1 MNKSIYMKKFG
12 FIASG
17 IVAVVIL
24 IFSLKVGAQSTSIAL
39 SGSCGV
45 VFNLTNPAQA
55 LREYSMNSVDD
66 ESLNALGHLNFDAMR
81 ASFTITSMVVSG
93 SNTNLVERPVV
104 NAEIRVADSTAI
116 PGAKIITVLNG
127 AQNIIFNLLPV
138 NSGGTYLIQGV
149 TFGAT
154 GVCQKI

>member
-1 MNKSIYMKKFG
+1 
-12 FIASG
+12 
-17 IVAVVIL
+17 
-24 IFSLKVGAQSTSIAL
+24 
-39 SGSCGV
+39 
-45 VFNLTNPAQA
+45 
-55 LREYSMNSVDD
+55 
-66 ESLNALGHLNFDAMR
+66 MR

>member
-45 VFNLTNPAQA
+45 VFNLTNPTQA
-55 LREYSMNSVDD
+55 LREHSMNSVDD
-66 ESLNALGHLNFDAMR
+66 EGLNALGHLNFDVMR
-81 ASFTITSMVVSG
+81 ASFAITSMVVRG
-93 SNTNLVERPVV
+93 SDSDLVERPVI
-104 NAEIRVADSTAI
+104 NAEIRAADSTII
-116 PGAKIITVLNG
+116 PGGKVITVVNG
-127 AQNIIFNLLPV
+127 GENIVFNLLPV